1 MSSLRI
7 SRGRVAALV
16 LPLSL
21 VLVVTIAVPSALAQA
36 VNIESVYRVGITQ
49 LEDGDIE
56 NAINTFRKV
65 LELDPRHA
73 LAHSSLGYIYL
84 RRENIDLARASFQRA
99 LELDSGLTAAHNGMG
114 LVLAEDPRTRS
125 QAIESFRQ
133 ALRIDSAYLDA
144 RYNLGVSLGVMEEYA
159 GARNAFNQ
167 VLEVDSDFRD
177 VHFQLGL
184 VASRSENY
192 ELAEQEFIE
201 QYRRDPN
208 HRENRL
214 ELGRVYFETEQ
225 FERAE
230 EFLLPL
236 YGQYPDYVPAMLL
249 LADLYLAVDDYGR
262 ANQLYL
268 MSYKEFDDEETASR
282 LWKDVIDIAQDN
294 ERDEYN
300 DAPLEE
306 MPEFFRRFW
315 KRRDLNP
322 TSDTNLVLVEHYK
335 RLRYARQYFSSPTAP
350 GGYDDR
356 GILYIRHGPPDDWAG
371 FEVGDAETRPNL
383 TWVWWRNRQE
393 RLIVHFVDRGHG
405 YFQQVAS
412 LMEASEAIP
421 TGVFP
426 TTDDVTGEVE
436 NVSELWV
443 DTVPIAAYRERA
455 HIDPMFDRIANQM
468 EEFRRRAQDE
478 GVQAAATD
486 NERLQ
491 RLLDT
496 ERMEI
501 MQDLNVLESTNDYSN
516 ILPTDPLPFHFYTA
530 AFKDIQ
536 GRTRLEVYYGVPTEE
551 LALERYGDGQKVR
564 IDLGI
569 GVFDDQWNEV
579 ERSNEIREFVSQYA
593 VEQAEGAVMVDM
605 NRMLVEPGVYN
616 FAISV
621 QDMNSGRMGVY
632 RDSLRIEDFANRSL
646 AVSDIEMAGRIEES
660 RRGGRFYK
668 EGMEIYPMPSRTY
681 TTEQQIFIYYEIYN
695 LTKDDFGTTAVQT
708 SYTIAP
714 ADVGRRRN
722 ILSSAF
728 RAIGSLI
735 GLGKRETI
743 TVEGEVEFDI
753 RPSVNKYLEL
763 DFVGP
768 EPGMYQ
774 ITLTVKDINSNTEYT
789 RSQEFMVTPPGR

>member
-1 MSSLRI
+1 
-7 SRGRVAALV
+7 VAARV

-21 VLVVTIAVPSALAQA
+21 VLVVATAVPSAWAQA
-36 VNIESVYRVGITQ
+36 VNIESIYRVGITQ

-84 RRENIDLARASFQRA
+84 RRENVDLARASFQRA

-167 VLEVDSDFRD
+167 VLDVDTDFRD

-184 VASRSENY
+184 VASLSENY

-268 MSYKEFDDEETASR
+268 MSYKEFDDEETADR
-282 LWKDVIDIAQDN
+282 LWRDVTDIVRDD
-294 ERDEYN
+294 ERREYN
-300 DAPLEE
+300 ETPLEE

-315 KRRDLNP
+315 KRRDMNP
-322 TSDTNLVLVEHYK
+322 TNDTNLVLVEHYK
-335 RLRYARQYFSSPTAP
+335 RLRYSRQYFSSPTAP

-356 GILYIRHGPPDDWAG
+356 GKLYIRQGPPDDWAG
-371 FEVGDAETRPNL
+371 FEVGDSETRPNL
-383 TWVWWRNRQE
+383 TWVWWRNRKE
-393 RLIVHFVDRGHG
+393 RLIVHFVDPGHG
-405 YFQQVAS
+405 YFQQVTS

-443 DTVPIAAYRERA
+443 DTVPIAAYRDRA

-501 MQDLNVLESTNDYSN
+501 MQDLNELESTNDYSN
-516 ILPTDPLPFHFYTA
+516 ILPADPLPFHFYTA

-551 LALERYGDGQKVR
+551 LALERYGDGQRVR
-564 IDLGI
+564 IDLGV

-632 RDSLRIEDFANRSL
+632 RDSLRIEDFASRSL
-646 AVSDIEMAGRIEES
+646 AISDVEMAGRIEES

-695 LTKDDFGTTAVQT
+695 LAKDDFGTTAFQT

-714 ADVGRRRN
+714 SDAGRRRN

-768 EPGMYQ
+768 EPGIYQ
-774 ITLTVKDINSNTEYT
+774 ITLRVKDINSNTEYT
-789 RSQEFMVTPPGR
+789 RTQEFMVTPPGR